1 MTNEQKIIKKSSEEN
16 AMTGTESR
24 RSHSEN
30 AMRKIRMEKVVLN
43 VSGIAEKLEKGF
55 KLLSFITKRKPAKMK
70 SNKRIPSLD
79 VRPGLEVGAV
89 VTIRKG
95 KEELLRR
102 LLAAVD
108 NFVKKRQ
115 MSENNFSFGIKE
127 YLEIPGME
135 YQRDIGIAGLDVTVV
150 FKRAG
155 RRIRLKKIKKGK
167 VSKKQ
172 IITKEEI
179 IKFMEDNF
187 QTRIE

>member
-172 IITKEEI
+172 IITKGEI
-179 IKFMEDNF
+179 IKF
-187 QTRIE
+187 I